1 MNATNSIFNSAITYP
16 AIFLPQPT
24 KKVVVKQQ
32 INEGKVKPFFLAP
45 KKQDEKSTIK
55 FLKDNFGILKGGVST
70 FKTEFISCNSL
81 TNYYGSKLSLQ
92 LTQDGT
98 IHLELSSSK
107 GIFVIN
113 CWDID
118 SIVKTMNQKNI
129 GLKITK
135 DSVVYYLLKGQLKVK
150 FNVSHLKDHGT
161 YWKLKI

>member
-1 MNATNSIFNSAITYP
+1 MNATNSIFNSTITYP
-16 AIFLPQPT
+16 AIFLTQPT

-32 INEGKVKPFFLAP
+32 ITEVKVKPFFLAP
-45 KKQDEKSTIK
+45 KKQDDKSTIK
-55 FLKDNFGILKGGVST
+55 FLKDNFGILKGAVAT

-81 TNYYGSKLSLQ
+81 TNYNGSKLSLQ

-98 IHLELSSSK
+98 IHLELSSAK
-107 GIFVIN
+107 GIFVLN

-118 SIVKTMNQKNI
+118 SIVKTMNQKNT

-150 FNVSHLKDHGT
+150 FNVSHIKDHGT
-161 YWKLKI
+161 QWKLF